1 MKIDFAKVKG
11 KETIAYSGDL
21 NYFNNF
27 NKSKTIKE
35 FKSVAGKVTLEKA
48 DAVLIIK
55 YDINAVLDVF
65 STLTNEPFEYP
76 ISIDETLYYTSEK
89 EMESEDV
96 FYIKEG
102 RIELEEDIYSLI
114 VTSLP
119 LILHKEGEE
128 FPHGKNYRV
137 LKEDELNEDDGSSY
151 SPFDKLKDLDL

>member
-35 FKSVAGKVTLEKA
+35 FKSVEGKVTLEKA

-55 YDINAVLDVF
+55 YDINAILDVF

>member
-35 FKSVAGKVTLEKA
+35 FKSVEGKVTLEKA

-96 FYIKEG
+96 FYIKEA

>member
-1 MKIDFAKVKG
+1 MKIDLAKVKG

-35 FKSVAGKVTLEKA
+35 FKSVEGKVTLEKA

-55 YDINAVLDVF
+55 YDIKAVLDVF

>member
-1 MKIDFAKVKG
+1 MKIDFSKVKG
-11 KETIAYSGDL
+11 KEVIDYSGDL

-35 FKSVAGKVTLEKA
+35 FKSVEGKVTLEKA

-128 FPHGKNYRV
+128 FPQGKNYRV

>member
-35 FKSVAGKVTLEKA
+35 FKSVEGKVTLEKA

-55 YDINAVLDVF
+55 YDIKAVLDVF

>member
-35 FKSVAGKVTLEKA
+35 FKSVEGKVTLEKA

-55 YDINAVLDVF
+55 YDIKAVLDVF

-137 LKEDELNEDDGSSY
+137 LKEDELNEDDGSLY

>member
-35 FKSVAGKVTLEKA
+35 FKSVEGKVTLEKA

>member
-11 KETIAYSGDL
+11 KEVIDYSGDL

-35 FKSVAGKVTLEKA
+35 FKSVEGKVTLEKA

-76 ISIDETLYYTSEK
+76 IFIDETLYYTSEK

>member
-11 KETIAYSGDL
+11 KEVIDYSGDL

-35 FKSVAGKVTLEKA
+35 FKSVEGKVTLEKA

>member
-1 MKIDFAKVKG
+1 MKIDFAKVRG

-35 FKSVAGKVTLEKA
+35 FKSVEGKVTLEKA

-55 YDINAVLDVF
+55 YDIKAVLDVF

>member
-35 FKSVAGKVTLEKA
+35 FKSVEGKVTLEKA

-89 EMESEDV
+89 EMESDD
-96 FYIKEG
+96 
-102 RIELEEDIYSLI
+102 RRH
-114 VTSLP
+114 TRP
-119 LILHKEGEE
+119 LRLYDRAI
-128 FPHGKNYRV
+128 
-137 LKEDELNEDDGSSY
+137 
-151 SPFDKLKDLDL
+151 

>member
-35 FKSVAGKVTLEKA
+35 FKSVEGKVTLEKA

-55 YDINAVLDVF
+55 YDIKAVLDVF

-89 EMESEDV
+89 EMESEEV

>member
-35 FKSVAGKVTLEKA
+35 FKSVEGKVTLEKA

-55 YDINAVLDVF
+55 YDINAILDVF

-137 LKEDELNEDDGSSY
+137 LKEDELNEDDGSLY

>member
-35 FKSVAGKVTLEKA
+35 FKSVEGKVTLEKA

-65 STLTNEPFEYP
+65 FSLTNEPFEYP

>member
-1 MKIDFAKVKG
+1 MKIDFAKVRG

-35 FKSVAGKVTLEKA
+35 FKSVEGKVTLEKA

>member
-11 KETIAYSGDL
+11 KEVIDYSGDL

-35 FKSVAGKVTLEKA
+35 FKSVEGKVTLEKA

-76 ISIDETLYYTSEK
+76 IFIDETLYYTSEK

-114 VTSLP
+114 ITSLP

>member
-35 FKSVAGKVTLEKA
+35 FKSVEGKVTLEKA

-137 LKEDELNEDDGSSY
+137 LKEDELNEDDGSLY

>member
-27 NKSKTIKE
+27 NESKIIKE
-35 FKSVAGKVTLEKA
+35 FKSVEGKVTLEKA

-55 YDINAVLDVF
+55 YDIKAVLDVF

>member
-11 KETIAYSGDL
+11 KEVIDYSGDL

-35 FKSVAGKVTLEKA
+35 FKSVEGKVTLEKA

-65 STLTNEPFEYP
+65 STLTNEPFVYP
-76 ISIDETLYYTSEK
+76 IFIDETLYYTSEK

>member
-1 MKIDFAKVKG
+1 MKIDFAKVRG

-35 FKSVAGKVTLEKA
+35 FKSVEGKVTLEKA

-137 LKEDELNEDDGSSY
+137 LKEDELNEDDGSLY